1 MPKLGMQSI
10 RRRQLIDATLEAI
23 NEVGMHDA
31 TIAQIARRAGVS
43 TGIISHYF
51 RDICR
56 SVPRAAIIRQ
66 SARQGRSPLPVPVGA
81 VTRGE
86 IRSPDS
92 TISGG
97 Y

>member
-51 RDICR
+51 RTKMVCWKQ
-56 SVPRAAIIRQ
+56 PCAI
-66 SARQGRSPLPVPVGA
+66 SPVSC
-81 VTRGE
+81 VTRF
-86 IRSPDS
+86 
-92 TISGG
+92 
-97 Y
+97 

>member
-51 RDICR
+51 RDKNGTAGSNHAR
-56 SVPRAAIIRQ
+56 HHQSV
-66 SARQGRSPLPVPVGA
+66 
-81 VTRGE
+81 T
-86 IRSPDS
+86 
-92 TISGG
+92 
-97 Y
+97 

>member
-51 RDICR
+51 RDR
-56 SVPRAAIIRQ
+56 KSTRLNSSHRHTSRMPS
-66 SARQGRSPLPVPVGA
+66 SA
-81 VTRGE
+81 
-86 IRSPDS
+86 
-92 TISGG
+92 
-97 Y
+97 

>member
-43 TGIISHYF
+43 TGIIS
-51 RDICR
+51 
-56 SVPRAAIIRQ
+56 
-66 SARQGRSPLPVPVGA
+66 
-81 VTRGE
+81 
-86 IRSPDS
+86 
-92 TISGG
+92 TISGTKMVCWKQPCATSPVS
-97 Y
+97 YVTRF